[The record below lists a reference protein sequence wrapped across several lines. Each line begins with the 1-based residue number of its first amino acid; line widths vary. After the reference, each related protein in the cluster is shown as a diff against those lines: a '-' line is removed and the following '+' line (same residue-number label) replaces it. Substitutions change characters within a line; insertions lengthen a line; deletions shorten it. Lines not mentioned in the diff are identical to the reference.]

1 MRCRDVDVL
10 WDDVRGECQASLK
23 DAVETHLG
31 GCTHCQEIYE
41 EYEGVAFCLS
51 CLPQPEPSCDL
62 AKRVVEHIAA
72 LKHKGAKAIAL
83 TCVGTP
89 VGKLYVGFTE
99 KRIGY
104 IGLDTGDSFETVQ
117 ARVEAR
123 LRRPVVAAEPPPW
136 LQETLE
142 QFFETWHI
150 DDAIIDIST
159 LTPFEQAALLAA
171 AQIPPGEVRSYG
183 WVASKIGRPRAARAV
198 GQAMARNPLPLLLP
212 CHRVVDSS
220 GDLHNYG
227 YGLEM
232 KATLL
237 RMEGYRAE
245 R

>member
-23 DAVETHLG
+23 DAVETHLS

-51 CLPQPEPSCDL
+51 RLPQPEPSCDL

-72 LKHKGAKAIAL
+72 AKHKGATAIAL
-83 TCVGTP
+83 ASLKTP
-89 VGKLYVGFTE
+89 VGKLYVGF
-99 KRIGY
+99 KDGRIGY
-104 IGLDTGDSFETVQ
+104 IGIDTGETFAAVQ
-117 ARVEAR
+117 ARVETR
-123 LRRPVVAAEPPPW
+123 LHRPVVAAEPPAW
-136 LQETLE
+136 LEHTLE
-142 QFFETWHI
+142 QFFKTWQV
-150 DDAIIDIST
+150 DDTVIDISS
-159 LTPFEQAALLAA
+159 LTAFEQAALRAA
-171 AQIPPGEVRSYG
+171 ARIPPGEVRSYG
-183 WVASKIGRPRAARAV
+183 WVASQIGRPRAARAV
-198 GQAMARNPLPLLLP
+198 GRAMARNPLPLLLP
-212 CHRVVDSS
+212 CHRVVDST

-237 RMEGYRAE
+237 RMEGYRTE